1 MQYKLYDILTI
12 EDKKYIVASM
22 IVEENNYYYYLL
34 LETDDQENINSKK
47 AKICKQM
54 TVNNIEPDKLYPV
67 VDKEELDK
75 VATSLYAAMQF
86 DLDEE

>member
-1 MQYKLYDILTI
+1 MQYELYDILTI

-22 IVEENNYYYYLL
+22 IVEENNYYYLL
-34 LETDDQENINSKK
+34 LETDDQENINPKK

-54 TVNNIEPDKLYPV
+54 TVNNIEQDKLYPV